1 MTETVMASYSLKE
14 IADATGLEI
23 TYIKRCL
30 QKKPHMFKSVCHRD
44 ANNRVRFN
52 QRGLALFQKISARI
66 RDSRQPETSSEKES
80 ASSGEN
86 LKVDSAQPKTQSS
99 KSIDIADYQDLMA
112 KHQRLYKRLEA
123 ALREVESEKAKRLRA
138 ENDLRRFFSEIKP
151 LTDNHS
157 IEQAIILR
165 QNRRLRRA
173 EIIGQLEN
181 HRFFNTGA
189 RKKLFEELKAL
200 DQAYFYKLLDYEP

>member
-1 MTETVMASYSLKE
+1 MASYSLKD

-23 TYIKRCL
+23 AFIKKCL
-30 QKKPHMFKSVCHRD
+30 QKKPQMFKSVYHRD
-44 ANNRVRFN
+44 GANNVRFN
-52 QRGLALFQKISARI
+52 QRGLALFRKISARI
-66 RDSRQPETSSEKES
+66 RESRQPEASSEKES
-80 ASSGEN
+80 GSSREN
-86 LKVDSAQPKTQSS
+86 LKVDSAQSKAHPS
-99 KSIDIADYQDLMA
+99 KSIDMADYQDLMA

-138 ENDLRRFFSEIKP
+138 ENDLQRFFSEIKP

-181 HRFFNTGA
+181 HRFFNTAA

-200 DQAYFYKLLDYEP
+200 DQPYFYKLLDYEP